1 MAKRQKKSKPDN
13 RLNYGEVSRE
23 LKSGG
28 PARLYLL
35 YGREDYLREAFLGE
49 LKALCLPEGEDDFS
63 YHRLDGKNLDMR
75 ELSDAVNALPFL
87 TERTLTEVR
96 GYDFARCRDAEA
108 ASLERLISDIPDCC
122 TLVFVQDTDFEPDQR
137 TKIIKAV
144 AKYGKLIDFTSQ
156 GQGPLVQ
163 WIRKRFAALGK
174 NATPDA
180 CLTLIYL
187 SGELMNGLI
196 PEIEKIAAGTAG
208 ELVTAEDVSRLALRI
223 PEARVFEM
231 TDYLAARDYDGAAR
245 TLADLMSMGEEP
257 IAILAVIGMQMRR
270 LYAARVALDEKL
282 GSDFVRE
289 NCGAGARSPPLC
301 RNGLCHEERRRRRG
315 AADAAADTPRGGGG
329 RMISVKEVIVVEGR
343 YDRNTLSQV
352 FDAVIVET
360 SGFGVFNDREKL
372 ALLRRLAEARGL
384 VVLTDSDGAGFVIR
398 NFLKGAIDPALVK
411 QAYIPDIAGRERR
424 KRAPSKEGKLGV
436 EGMKPEVLIEAL
448 RRAGATLGGE
458 EPARRA
464 GGITKATLY
473 ELGLSGGPGSAEK
486 RRALLKELD
495 LPEKLSANALLDV
508 LNALYTEAELREI
521 TGSVP
526 QL

>member
-1 MAKRQKKSKPDN
+1 
-13 RLNYGEVSRE
+13 
-23 LKSGG
+23 
-28 PARLYLL
+28 
-35 YGREDYLREAFLGE
+35 
-49 LKALCLPEGEDDFS
+49 
-63 YHRLDGKNLDMR
+63 
-75 ELSDAVNALPFL
+75 
-87 TERTLTEVR
+87 
-96 GYDFARCRDAEA
+96 
-108 ASLERLISDIPDCC
+108 
-122 TLVFVQDTDFEPDQR
+122 
-137 TKIIKAV
+137 
-144 AKYGKLIDFTSQ
+144 
-156 GQGPLVQ
+156 
-163 WIRKRFAALGK
+163 
-174 NATPDA
+174 
-180 CLTLIYL
+180 
-187 SGELMNGLI
+187 
-196 PEIEKIAAGTAG
+196 
-208 ELVTAEDVSRLALRI
+208 
-223 PEARVFEM
+223 
-231 TDYLAARDYDGAAR
+231 
-245 TLADLMSMGEEP
+245 
-257 IAILAVIGMQMRR
+257 
-270 LYAARVALDEKL
+270 
-282 GSDFVRE
+282 
-289 NCGAGARSPPLC
+289 
-301 RNGLCHEERRRRRG
+301 
-315 AADAAADTPRGGGG
+315 
-329 RMISVKEVIVVEGR
+329 MISVKEVIVVEGR

-448 RRAGATLGGE
+448 RRAGATLGGA

>member
-1 MAKRQKKSKPDN
+1 
-13 RLNYGEVSRE
+13 
-23 LKSGG
+23 
-28 PARLYLL
+28 
-35 YGREDYLREAFLGE
+35 
-49 LKALCLPEGEDDFS
+49 
-63 YHRLDGKNLDMR
+63 
-75 ELSDAVNALPFL
+75 
-87 TERTLTEVR
+87 
-96 GYDFARCRDAEA
+96 
-108 ASLERLISDIPDCC
+108 
-122 TLVFVQDTDFEPDQR
+122 
-137 TKIIKAV
+137 
-144 AKYGKLIDFTSQ
+144 
-156 GQGPLVQ
+156 
-163 WIRKRFAALGK
+163 
-174 NATPDA
+174 
-180 CLTLIYL
+180 
-187 SGELMNGLI
+187 
-196 PEIEKIAAGTAG
+196 
-208 ELVTAEDVSRLALRI
+208 
-223 PEARVFEM
+223 
-231 TDYLAARDYDGAAR
+231 
-245 TLADLMSMGEEP
+245 
-257 IAILAVIGMQMRR
+257 
-270 LYAARVALDEKL
+270 
-282 GSDFVRE
+282 
-289 NCGAGARSPPLC
+289 
-301 RNGLCHEERRRRRG
+301 
-315 AADAAADTPRGGGG
+315 
-329 RMISVKEVIVVEGR
+329 MISVKEVIVVEGR

-473 ELGLSGGPGSAEK
+473 ELGLSGGPGSTEK

>member
-1 MAKRQKKSKPDN
+1 
-13 RLNYGEVSRE
+13 
-23 LKSGG
+23 
-28 PARLYLL
+28 
-35 YGREDYLREAFLGE
+35 
-49 LKALCLPEGEDDFS
+49 
-63 YHRLDGKNLDMR
+63 
-75 ELSDAVNALPFL
+75 
-87 TERTLTEVR
+87 
-96 GYDFARCRDAEA
+96 
-108 ASLERLISDIPDCC
+108 
-122 TLVFVQDTDFEPDQR
+122 
-137 TKIIKAV
+137 
-144 AKYGKLIDFTSQ
+144 
-156 GQGPLVQ
+156 
-163 WIRKRFAALGK
+163 
-174 NATPDA
+174 
-180 CLTLIYL
+180 
-187 SGELMNGLI
+187 
-196 PEIEKIAAGTAG
+196 
-208 ELVTAEDVSRLALRI
+208 
-223 PEARVFEM
+223 
-231 TDYLAARDYDGAAR
+231 
-245 TLADLMSMGEEP
+245 
-257 IAILAVIGMQMRR
+257 
-270 LYAARVALDEKL
+270 
-282 GSDFVRE
+282 
-289 NCGAGARSPPLC
+289 
-301 RNGLCHEERRRRRG
+301 
-315 AADAAADTPRGGGG
+315 
-329 RMISVKEVIVVEGR
+329 MISVKEVIVVEGR

-473 ELGLSGGPGSAEK
+473 ELGLFGGPGSAEK

>member
-1 MAKRQKKSKPDN
+1 
-13 RLNYGEVSRE
+13 
-23 LKSGG
+23 
-28 PARLYLL
+28 
-35 YGREDYLREAFLGE
+35 
-49 LKALCLPEGEDDFS
+49 
-63 YHRLDGKNLDMR
+63 
-75 ELSDAVNALPFL
+75 
-87 TERTLTEVR
+87 
-96 GYDFARCRDAEA
+96 
-108 ASLERLISDIPDCC
+108 
-122 TLVFVQDTDFEPDQR
+122 
-137 TKIIKAV
+137 
-144 AKYGKLIDFTSQ
+144 
-156 GQGPLVQ
+156 
-163 WIRKRFAALGK
+163 
-174 NATPDA
+174 
-180 CLTLIYL
+180 
-187 SGELMNGLI
+187 
-196 PEIEKIAAGTAG
+196 
-208 ELVTAEDVSRLALRI
+208 
-223 PEARVFEM
+223 
-231 TDYLAARDYDGAAR
+231 
-245 TLADLMSMGEEP
+245 
-257 IAILAVIGMQMRR
+257 
-270 LYAARVALDEKL
+270 
-282 GSDFVRE
+282 
-289 NCGAGARSPPLC
+289 
-301 RNGLCHEERRRRRG
+301 
-315 AADAAADTPRGGGG
+315 
-329 RMISVKEVIVVEGR
+329 MISVKEVIVVEGR

-473 ELGLSGGPGSAEK
+473 KLGLSGGPGSAEK